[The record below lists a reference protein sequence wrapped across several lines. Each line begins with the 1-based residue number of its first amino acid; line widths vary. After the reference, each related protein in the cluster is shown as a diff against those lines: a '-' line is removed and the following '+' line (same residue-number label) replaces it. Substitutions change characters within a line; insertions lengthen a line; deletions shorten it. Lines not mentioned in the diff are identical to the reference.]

1 MRNNVANTTLAGPTE
16 TAAGLPV
23 IAAAAADTASI
34 AKTIIHPSIFTPQ
47 GKRTVASKAQMNL
60 SPFSL
65 RVELRS
71 VVAA

>member
-34 AKTIIHPSIFTPQ
+34 AKTIIHPSIFDTS
-47 GKRTVASKAQMNL
+47 GKTNSC
-60 SPFSL
+60 F
-65 RVELRS
+65 
-71 VVAA
+71 

>member
-1 MRNNVANTTLAGPTE
+1 VSSPTRNNVAKTTLAGPTE

-47 GKRTVASKAQMNL
+47 GKRTIASIAQMNL
-60 SPFSL
+60 SDFSL
-65 RVELRS
+65 L
-71 VVAA
+71 AGH